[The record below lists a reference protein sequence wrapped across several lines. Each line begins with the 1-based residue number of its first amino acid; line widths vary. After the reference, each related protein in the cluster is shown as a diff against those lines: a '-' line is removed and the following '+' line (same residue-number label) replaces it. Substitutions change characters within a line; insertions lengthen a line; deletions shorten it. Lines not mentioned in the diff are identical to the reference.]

1 MAELGP
7 MPLLSTR
14 VSLGG
19 VGRRVK
25 IKTHVMMVIFISK
38 AQKPVG
44 RYWTL
49 EMVGGRWEMMR
60 DWRGARAWARHRAWS
75 WAQARPVTRQRRR
88 VVEAYEIGPGVGAV
102 MIFLCVAAAVEVTV
116 ASARGAR

>member
-60 DWRGARAWARHRAWS
+60 DWRWARARHRAWA
-75 WAQARPVTRQRRR
+75 WAGARARPVTRRWRG
-88 VVEAYEIGPGVGAV
+88 VVEA
-102 MIFLCVAAAVEVTV
+102 
-116 ASARGAR
+116 

>member
-60 DWRGARAWARHRAWS
+60 DWRGAWARHRAWS